1 MSFLLDTSTLIDLFV
16 NRKDAPRIRD
26 YLQSK
31 FFSVSTVTFY
41 EINKTKS
48 PDPRLDVFFKNCNL
62 VSLDPGSAKRSS
74 EIYKKL
80 RERGEMINELDILIA
95 GISIQNN
102 LELVTKDNDFKKIA
116 VIEPDFKLKL
126 F

>member
-62 VSLDPGSAKRSS
+62 VSLDPESAKRSS